1 MNAFREFYEKEVAP
15 AMQAK
20 FSYNNV
26 MEIPKLDKI
35 VINMGLGEAKDNAKA
50 IDSAVSDMAIISGQ
64 KPIVTKAK
72 KSIANFK
79 LRAGMPIGCKVTL
92 RGEKM
97 YSFASKLINISL
109 PRVRD
114 FRGVSAESFDGR
126 GNYTLGLKEQLM
138 FPKV

>member
-72 KSIANFK
+72 SRYANR
-79 LRAGMPIGCKVTL
+79 L
-92 RGEKM
+92 
-97 YSFASKLINISL
+97 
-109 PRVRD
+109 
-114 FRGVSAESFDGR
+114 
-126 GNYTLGLKEQLM
+126 
-138 FPKV
+138 